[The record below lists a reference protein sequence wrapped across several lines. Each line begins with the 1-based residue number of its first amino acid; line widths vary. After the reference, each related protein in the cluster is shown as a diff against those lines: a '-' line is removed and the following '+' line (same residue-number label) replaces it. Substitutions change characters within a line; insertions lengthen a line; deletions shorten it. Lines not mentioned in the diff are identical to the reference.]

1 MGAEGQR
8 VGMRHLDDYVLK
20 RSHRYCWG
28 ILTFTRILG
37 ALQNL
42 KLGLAEV
49 EVGQRSVASEMEL
62 EIG

>member
-8 VGMRHLDDYVLK
+8 VGMRRLDDYVLK

-28 ILTFTRILG
+28 ILTSTRILG
-37 ALQNL
+37 ALQNR
-42 KLGLAEV
+42 KMGLAAV
-49 EVGQRSVASEMEL
+49 EVGQRSVAWEIEL